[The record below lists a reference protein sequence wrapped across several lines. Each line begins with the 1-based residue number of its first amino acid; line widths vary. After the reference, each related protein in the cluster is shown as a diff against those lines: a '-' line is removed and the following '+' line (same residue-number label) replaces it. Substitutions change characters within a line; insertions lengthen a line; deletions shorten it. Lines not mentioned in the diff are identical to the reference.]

1 MSLDLADL
9 RVRPAGPADLESLCV
24 LEAAAAAVSWSAAQL
39 TDSLARHRVL
49 LAECAGQML
58 GYVVFRELLD
68 EAELLNIAVS
78 PDARRQGIGR
88 VLLGGLRAA
97 LPPEVHCLHLEV
109 RAGNAP
115 AIALYEGEGFVP
127 VGRRRGYYPAVNGR
141 EDALL
146 MRLELC

>member
-1 MSLDLADL
+1 MRDIQL
-9 RVRPAGPADLESLCV
+9 RPAAATDFEALCV
-24 LEAAAAAVSWSAAQL
+24 VETAAASTPWSAGQL
-39 TDSLARHRVL
+39 ADSLARHRAL
-49 LAECAGQML
+49 LAERAGQVL
-58 GYVVFRELLD
+58 GYAVFRELLD

-88 VLLGGLRAA
+88 LLLGGLRAA
-97 LPPEVHCLHLEV
+97 LAPAVRCLHLEV
-109 RAGNAP
+109 RAGNAA

-127 VGRRRGYYPAVNGR
+127 VGRRRGYYPAGDGR